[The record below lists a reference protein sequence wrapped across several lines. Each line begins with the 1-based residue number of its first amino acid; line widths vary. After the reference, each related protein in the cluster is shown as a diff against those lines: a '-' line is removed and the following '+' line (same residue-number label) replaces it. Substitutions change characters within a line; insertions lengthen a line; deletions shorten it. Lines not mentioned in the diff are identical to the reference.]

1 MLKKTRLDQI
11 VRLIRDQ
18 GSVEISELCRLF
30 DVTEMTARR
39 DLDTLAAA
47 GRVTR
52 THGGALLPADDV
64 LVEKPFEARMAM
76 NHERKEAI
84 ARVALEHIVD
94 GQKLF
99 FNNSTS
105 VYSLVNLIDNTR
117 RLVVVTDTLHLAE
130 ELNKRSKVS
139 VLQLGGELQ
148 KKTLSCTG
156 NFAEVML
163 RQLHFDQAF
172 VGIKAI
178 DESGNLYCNSVE
190 ELGLYQGVFATADR
204 VLILA
209 DSSKIGKKDFILAGN
224 LKQIATLITDDK
236 IAPDQLARFRELG
249 FTVEL
254 APGPAEA

>member
-84 ARVALEHIVD
+84 ARVALEHNR
-94 GQKLF
+94 GWAKAL
-99 FNNSTS
+99 
-105 VYSLVNLIDNTR
+105 
-117 RLVVVTDTLHLAE
+117 
-130 ELNKRSKVS
+130 
-139 VLQLGGELQ
+139 LQQQYIGLQPGEP
-148 KKTLSCTG
+148 
-156 NFAEVML
+156 
-163 RQLHFDQAF
+163 
-172 VGIKAI
+172 
-178 DESGNLYCNSVE
+178 
-190 ELGLYQGVFATADR
+190 DR
-204 VLILA
+204 
-209 DSSKIGKKDFILAGN
+209 
-224 LKQIATLITDDK
+224 
-236 IAPDQLARFRELG
+236 
-249 FTVEL
+249 
-254 APGPAEA
+254 